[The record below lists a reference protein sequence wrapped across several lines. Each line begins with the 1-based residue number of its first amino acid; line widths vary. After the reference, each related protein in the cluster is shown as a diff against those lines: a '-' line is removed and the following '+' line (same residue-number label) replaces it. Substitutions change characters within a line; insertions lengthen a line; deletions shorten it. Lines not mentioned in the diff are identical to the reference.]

1 MRSFPVDMNRLTNV
15 VAVSEASPDVDLDGK
30 PKANRDG
37 EPLHVV
43 QVAVTFD
50 GAVSL
55 VKVKVAGEA
64 PKVAVGAPVTLL
76 GLVGLQWQMA
86 GRHGI
91 AWSAQAIRPAAS
103 VTVPPASPPAK
114 N

>member
-1 MRSFPVDMNRLTNV
+1 MRSFPVNTALVTA
-15 VAVSEASPDVDLDGK
+15 VAVSESVPDTDMDGK

-43 QVAVTFD
+43 QVVVTYEET
-50 GAVSL
+50 VSL
-55 VKVKVAGEA
+55 IKVKVAGLA
-64 PKVAVGAPVTLL
+64 PKVSVGASVDLV
-76 GLVGLQWQMA
+76 GLVGLLWAMA

-91 AWSAQAIRPAAS
+91 AWSAQEIRVRPAAPR
-103 VTVPPASPPAK
+103 TPLAPAPTK

>member
-1 MRSFPVDMNRLTNV
+1 MRSFPIDTSRLTA
-15 VAVSEASPDVDLDGK
+15 VAVSEAAPDTDMDGK

-43 QVAVTFD
+43 QVVVTYD
-50 GAVSL
+50 DTVSL
-55 VKVKVAGEA
+55 IKVKVAGQA
-64 PKVAVGAPVTLL
+64 PKVTVGASVELV
-76 GLVGLQWQMA
+76 GLVGLLWAMA

-91 AWSAQAIRPAAS
+91 AWTAQDIRVRPATPAPAAAP
-103 VTVPPASPPAK
+103 TPPK